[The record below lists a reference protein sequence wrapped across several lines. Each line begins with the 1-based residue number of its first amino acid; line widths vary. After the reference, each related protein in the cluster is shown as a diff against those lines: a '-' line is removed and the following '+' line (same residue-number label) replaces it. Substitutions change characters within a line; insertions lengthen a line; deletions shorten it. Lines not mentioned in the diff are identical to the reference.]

1 MRLHASASA
10 SRAAGAELDADA
22 LDLSSVSQAMALE
35 SQSSSEEA
43 SSVQQRLPPGTFQSA
58 LALAP
63 SGALR
68 AGELAPDE
76 LILPTPP
83 RFFDGEQFNSY
94 EEVRAAVREYE
105 SSLQV
110 KLYINGA
117 SLPEHS

>member
-1 MRLHASASA
+1 MRLHASG
-10 SRAAGAELDADA
+10 AAAAAELDADA
-22 LDLSSVSQAMALE
+22 LELSSVSQAMALE

-43 SSVQQRLPPGTFQSA
+43 SEQKRPAGAFQSA
-58 LALAP
+58 LALTP
-63 SGALR
+63 SGPLR
-68 AGELAPDE
+68 AGEQTPDE